1 MHYYRIRQFAVQ
13 DTPASYYVYQGK
25 EEIEVQLNEGYS
37 AVRDMLDYLHYAG
50 TEGQSGSIVIYYH
63 EEQLHYYVQMD
74 EDAMQPVLQHW
85 VPRCDWV
92 QEVFVPDTSFAKE
105 KMTLRGSA
113 SPLVLKEREE
123 NLLDELIR
131 ALPRETFLLQIKL
144 GAADD
149 DSIAG
154 QISLLEQTIND
165 MTQKATVQIGEQNK
179 LFDQIK
185 KTLMGGD
192 NRSYELVNINVKQ
205 QLDILENH
213 LYTLNS
219 QGALFSSAEFTIY
232 AGQGIASLIASKM
245 ETFTRRSGSQS
256 LYRLRRTQSASP
268 VEFLNYVNVNN
279 LAALIAFPMKPV
291 PGFQQNRKVIFG
303 ADIAGDAADDK
314 KAISLGR
321 LILTHET
328 RVPVKLPLADLTRH
342 AFVAGVTGSGKTSTI
357 KSILMQV
364 YKQKKPFLVLEPAK
378 TEYKYL
384 DTAIPMLKRYIL
396 GIEGAFSL
404 KINPFA
410 FPEHIHIQTHLD
422 HLKSVFIAAFP
433 MYGPMP
439 YILETAFYD
448 IYRRTGWDFI
458 SGRNIYELGL
468 HRDQL
473 FPTLEDLNGAID
485 SAIEAAGYSAELS
498 SDLRGALKVRIGS
511 LLSGA
516 KGNILNCRSGIS
528 IKELLQTPTI
538 IELEHIGDDQEK
550 VFLMGLLLISIYEY
564 YVSEGLHSQDL
575 QHLLVIEE
583 AHRLLANVQAY
594 GNQEQADMKGKAVE
608 TFNNMLS
615 EIRTYGQGML
625 VADQIPSKLSPD
637 IIKNTNLKI
646 AHRLFAKDDRQV
658 IGDSI
663 GLQDSEMD
671 ELIRLKQGEAI
682 IFHGDVDTAMKVKVD
697 VNAATLASNRKD
709 VQRPNVTLFS
719 TEDYLLQQD
728 VFIEECYRMINTCL
742 LFPELQSAI
751 EHRLAE
757 MVEEQFGLLLQS
769 ANRNYWWS
777 KLLERYFRSKLF
789 TEHIPYIKLVQLIE
803 EIEASTDPLVYMVHN
818 IRGLLRSRSM
828 EHPMHKFSA
837 VYDKY
842 QSFRFLLPISI
853 QELMSFIAAQSKPV
867 HYESLLLVDQ
877 LLKKANL
884 SGNIHTEL
892 MKPDHR
898 KQLCYAMMIAEF
910 GDQLDLL
917 EVFFGVKNLSPE
929 GWIERQIY

>member
-1 MHYYRIRQFAVQ
+1 MPYYRIRQFAVQ
-13 DTPASYYVYQGK
+13 DTRESYYVYQGK
-25 EEIEVQLNEGYS
+25 EEVEVQLNEGYS
-37 AVRDMLDYLHYAG
+37 AVRDMLEYLHYAG
-50 TEGQSGSIVIYYH
+50 TEGRPASIVIYYH
-63 EEQLHYYVQMD
+63 EEQLHYFVHMD
-74 EDAMQPVLQHW
+74 EDGMQAILQHW

-92 QEVFVPDTSFAKE
+92 QEDFAPDTSFAKE
-105 KMTLRGSA
+105 KMTLRGST

-144 GAADD
+144 GVADN

-154 QISLLEQTIND
+154 QINLLEQTIND
-165 MTQKATVQIGEQNK
+165 MTQKATVHIGEQNK

-219 QGALFSSAEFTIY
+219 QGAVFSSTEFTVY

-245 ETFTRRSGSQS
+245 EAFTRRSGSQS
-256 LYRLRRTQSASP
+256 LHRLRRAQTSSP

-279 LAALIAFPMKPV
+279 LSALLAFPMRPV
-291 PGFQQNRKVIFG
+291 PGFKQNRRVTFG
-303 ADIAGDAADDK
+303 ADISDSENNAK
-314 KAISLGR
+314 NRISLGR
-321 LILTHET
+321 LILEHET
-328 RVPVKLPLADLTRH
+328 RVPVSLPLADLTRH
-342 AFVAGVTGSGKTSTI
+342 VFVAGVTGSGKTSTI
-357 KSILMQV
+357 KSMLIQV
-364 YKQKKPFLVLEPAK
+364 YEQKKPFLVMEPAK

-458 SGRNIYELGL
+458 SGRNIHESGL

-485 SAIEAAGYSAELS
+485 FAIEAAGYSVELS

-528 IKELLQTPTI
+528 MKELLQTPTI

-564 YVSEGLHSQDL
+564 YVSEGLHSEDL

-583 AHRLLANVQAY
+583 AHRLLTNVQVS

-625 VADQIPSKLSPD
+625 IADQIPNKLSQD
-637 IIKNTNLKI
+637 VIKNTNLKI

-663 GLQDSEMD
+663 GLQENEME
-671 ELIRLKQGEAI
+671 ELIRLKQGEAV
-682 IFHGDVDTAMKVKVD
+682 IFHGDVDRAMKVKIDVD
-697 VNAATLASNRKD
+697 AATLASNRKD
-709 VQRPNVTLFS
+709 VQRPSVALFS
-719 TEDYLLQQD
+719 AEDYLLQQD
-728 VFIEECYRMINTCL
+728 GFREDCYRLINTCL
-742 LFPELQSAI
+742 LFPELQSAA
-751 EHRLAE
+751 EQRLAE
-757 MVEEQFGLLLQS
+757 MAEEQFGLLLPVNHS
-769 ANRNYWWS
+769 YWWS
-777 KLLERYFRSKLF
+777 KLLERYFKSKLF
-789 TEHIPYIKLVQLIE
+789 TEQIPYIKLIQLLE
-803 EIEASTDPLVYMVHN
+803 EIGASVDPLAYMVHN
-818 IRGLLRSRSM
+818 TQGLIRRKGM

-837 VYDKY
+837 VYNKY
-842 QSFRFLLPISI
+842 QCFRFLLPVSV
-853 QELMSFIAAQSKPV
+853 QELTSFIAALSKPA

-877 LLKKANL
+877 LLNKSNMSK
-884 SGNIHTEL
+884 NIYTEL
-892 MKPDHR
+892 MNPDHR
-898 KQLCYAMMIAEF
+898 KQLCNAMMITQF
-910 GDQLDLL
+910 GDQPDLLDL
-917 EVFFGVKNLSPE
+917 FFGVKNLSPE
-929 GWIERQIY
+929 GWIERQTY